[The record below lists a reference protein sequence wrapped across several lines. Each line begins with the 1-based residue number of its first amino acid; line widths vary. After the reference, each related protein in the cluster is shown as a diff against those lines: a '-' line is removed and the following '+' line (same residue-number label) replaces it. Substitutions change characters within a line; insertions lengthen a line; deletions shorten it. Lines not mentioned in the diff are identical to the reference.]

1 MKKLRIL
8 LPVIFTILFLL
19 NTPDANALTLVSDTI
34 STSRPSTSTN
44 LSSAVS
50 AAATSVTVVD
60 NGSAV
65 FLSSDSARLQQSSGS
80 ILENVIVSTASATT
94 GLWGTKNVYLNT
106 GTTNPFGAG
115 DLFMVPITAMHKVQF
130 TTQVEIP
137 ASGKVIITFPGSA
150 NTSASPSA
158 TTFAF
163 NGLTSTNIKTNGIT
177 CDGGWSVTS
186 PSITC
191 ITNSAVTPGTEV
203 TFLIGCSANTGTNCT
218 TQIPTLI
225 NPTKSNTTEGIA
237 DTWRIG
243 VKTTDSSDATREE
256 SSAKIGVIES
266 VTVRATVDPTLTFTI
281 TGIANATAINT
292 GNTTGC
298 TNSETTN
305 TGIASTATL
314 VDLGILGNTPT
325 GTDTKIGNIAAQLIT
340 ISTNAPNGYALTATS
355 SGQLTNVASGF
366 SINSSTTP
374 TAFPNGEHWFGI
386 HPCGLDSYGTTTWTE
401 ADNENCSSVITGS
414 TANECKYGW
423 PTSSTAITLAYD
435 STGPV
440 GNVIAAGNGLT
451 SVEYAAGM
459 DVRVPAGLYTS
470 VITYV
475 ATPTF

>member
-1 MKKLRIL
+1 MKYLRIV
-8 LPVIFTILFLL
+8 LPVALLLFFL
-19 NTPDANALTLVSDTI
+19 NTPKANALTLVSDTL

-44 LSSAVS
+44 LS
-50 AAATSVTVVD
+50 AALSSGATSATVVD
-60 NGSAV
+60 NASAV
-65 FLSSDSARLQQSSGS
+65 FLASDSAILKQSSGAT
-80 ILENVIVSTASATT
+80 LETVTISTASATT
-94 GLWGTKNVYLNT
+94 GLWGTRNVYLTSDISNA
-106 GTTNPFGAG
+106 FGIG

-130 TTQVEIP
+130 TTEVNIP
-137 ASGKVIITFPGSA
+137 ASGKVVITFPGSA
-150 NTSASPSA
+150 DNTASPSA
-158 TTFAF
+158 STFAF
-163 NGLTSTNIKTNGIT
+163 NNLTSTNIKTDGIT
-177 CDGGWSVTS
+177 CDSWGVSS

-191 ITNSAVTPGTEV
+191 TTNAGVALGTTI
-203 TFLIGCSANTGTNCT
+203 TFLIGCSASSGSSCT
-218 TQIPTLI
+218 TQVPTLI
-225 NPTKSNTTEGIA
+225 NPTKSNTTAGVA
-237 DTWRIG
+237 DTWRISI
-243 VKTTDSSDATREE
+243 KTTDSADVIREE
-256 SSAKIGVIES
+256 LSAKVGTIES

-305 TGIASTATL
+305 AGIASTATL

-325 GTDTKIGNIAAQLIT
+325 IADSKIGNIAAQLIT

-355 SGQLTNVASGF
+355 SGQLTNFASGF

-374 TAFPNGEHWFGI
+374 VAFPNGEHWFGI

-401 ADNENCSSVITGS
+401 TDNENCSTVITGS

-423 PTSSTAITLAYD
+423 PTASTAVTLAYD
-435 STGPV
+435 ATGPV

-459 DVRVPAGLYTS
+459 DVRVPAGIYTS
-470 VITYV
+470 IVTYV